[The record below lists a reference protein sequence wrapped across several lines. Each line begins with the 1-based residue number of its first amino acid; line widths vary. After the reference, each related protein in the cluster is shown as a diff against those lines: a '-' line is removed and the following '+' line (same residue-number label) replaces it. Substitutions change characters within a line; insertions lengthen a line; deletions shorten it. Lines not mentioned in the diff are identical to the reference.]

1 MKTLTFVRHG
11 ESVSN
16 AGGVTMPHNEIPLS
30 ELGRLQAR
38 ALAELLDVTPS
49 TILVSRMVRTHQTA
63 APFSERFLMRP
74 EVHPALDEFSVID
87 PVLIEGLT
95 GAERKPFVQSYWDD
109 ADPDRRLGVH
119 ADTFTEFESRVN
131 AFMVGMGTL
140 PDSTVIFGHGI
151 WFGLLL
157 WRLLG
162 YRAADSQGM
171 RAFRRFQLGLPM
183 PNCAVFSLLYMDT
196 ERWGVQANADL
207 SHRISLMSKNW
218 D

>member
-63 APFSERFLMRP
+63 APFSERFSMRP
-74 EVHPALDEFSVID
+74 QVHSALDEFSVID

-109 ADPDRRLGVH
+109 ADPDRRLGVQ
-119 ADTFTEFESRVN
+119 ADTFAEFESRVN
-131 AFMVGMGTL
+131 AFMADMEEL
-140 PDSTVIFGHGI
+140 PDSAVIFGHGI

-157 WRLLG
+157 WRFLG
-162 YRAADSQGM
+162 YRATDTQGI

-183 PNCAVFSLLYMDT
+183 PNCATFSLSHFGG
-196 ERWGVQANADL
+196 ERWSVQANADL
-207 SHRISLMSKNW
+207 TRHISLMIKN
-218 D
+218 